1 MNLLQSLFGP
11 PLPSVDAAE
20 LSEKLKN
27 GKRPL
32 VVDVRQPHEYQGGHI
47 NGSKLIPLNELPRRL
62 KELPKEREIVFV
74 CATGNRSRTATKMLL
89 REGYN
94 AVNMSGGMMSWRRGR
109 LPVKR

>member
-11 PLPSVDAAE
+11 PLPSISAAE
-20 LSEKLKN
+20 VGEKLKN

-62 KELPKEREIVFV
+62 NDLPKDREIVCV

-89 REGYN
+89 RQGYN
-94 AVNMSGGMMSWRRGR
+94 AVNMQGGMMSWARSR